1 MIEIYCGDGK
11 GKTTASV
18 GLAVR
23 GAGHNIKVLF
33 MQFMKGDSSGEIAVL
48 RSMPYVRVYHTPV
61 FYGFVKNMTDE
72 QKEEMCGHYS
82 CLIKKASDE
91 IRSGGNEKM
100 IVILDEVIH
109 ANNYGLLKDEELLNL
124 IDSCPDNVEIVLTG
138 RNPSPE
144 LIKRADYI
152 SEIKKIKHPYD
163 RGIMA
168 REGIEL

>member
-23 GAGHNIKVLF
+23 GAGHNIKVIF

-48 RSMPYVRVYHTPV
+48 RKIPCVSVYHTPV

-72 QKEEMCGHYS
+72 QKREMCGHYS
-82 CLIKKASDE
+82 RLIEKAHEE
-91 IRSGGNEKM
+91 IKNANGEKM
-100 IVILDEVIH
+100 IIILDEVIH
-109 ANNYGLLKDEELLNL
+109 ACNYGLLKEEELLNL
-124 IDSCPDNVEIVLTG
+124 IDGCPENIEIVLTG
-138 RNPSPE
+138 RDPSDE
-144 LIKRADYI
+144 LVKRADYI
-152 SEIKKIKHPYD
+152 SEVKKIKHPFD